1 MESLA
6 RAWYVDELG
15 ELGKGREE
23 DRMGEREGGGWVGQV
38 GVCIA
43 GRGGIRREQPGSSV
57 WQ

>member
-23 DRMGEREGGGWVGQV
+23 DRMGERGHKYKDEVM
-38 GVCIA
+38 I
-43 GRGGIRREQPGSSV
+43 
-57 WQ
+57 